1 MCVKIY
7 MMEVYIAV
15 NMTFNNGISSD
26 PHKLSFTFNT
36 DGAPVFNVSVWPIYL
51 VIKTRITLL
60 LANEKRKM
68 ILSSLWFGCSNPT
81 MGTFLKPFQKTLIE
95 LYTGIQCESQK
106 EGIFKCLREV
116 FCAINSVKW
125 GACMLEV

>member
-15 NMTFNNGISSD
+15 TLTINNGISSD
-26 PHKLSFTFNT
+26 PHNLSFTFNT
-36 DGAPVFNVSVWPIYL
+36 DGAPYL
-51 VIKTRITLL
+51 KAVTCQSGQYISSK
-60 LANEKRKM
+60 NELPYYLRMKKENM
-68 ILSSLWFGCSNPT
+68 ILSSLWFGCSKPS

-106 EGIFKCLREV
+106 EGILKCLREV
-116 FCAINSVKW
+116 
-125 GACMLEV
+125 